1 MISGIKIRVT
11 KAGSTMANATVE
23 DMTGGIELIIFPKT
37 YLEYSGLLSENSVF
51 IVDARLSVEEGEKP
65 SLMCMRIA
73 PVNKESAARAVKDAS
88 RRKSGKHG
96 LFLRIESEDKK
107 EEIRLA
113 RSALGRVR
121 AGVGAKAVP
130 VYFYFSDTQ
139 KYMVSGEFSEVI
151 PNEALISELKRIL
164 GENNVVLK

>member
-1 MISGIKIRVT
+1 
-11 KAGSTMANATVE
+11 
-23 DMTGGIELIIFPKT
+23 
-37 YLEYSGLLSENSVF
+37 
-51 IVDARLSVEEGEKP
+51 
-65 SLMCMRIA
+65 MRQ
-73 PVNKESAARAVKDAS
+73 
-88 RRKSGKHG
+88 GKHG